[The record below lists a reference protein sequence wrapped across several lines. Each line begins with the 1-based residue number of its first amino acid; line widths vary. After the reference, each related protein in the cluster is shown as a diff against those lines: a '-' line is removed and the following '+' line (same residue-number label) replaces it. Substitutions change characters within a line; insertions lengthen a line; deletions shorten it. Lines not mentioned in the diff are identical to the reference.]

1 MRLLA
6 QSSHALSAQAPDR
19 LQKLESAVDPSI
31 LVNFQV
37 HEPVLTPTGPSD
49 ELGCVHSQFL
59 MEHVFAFSYGN
70 PFVGMR
76 SSSPTALTFSQ
87 AFSITGSYTPPPCDF
102 NRVTMNFTV
111 TSKGRQ
117 FDRLGLMYLGDI
129 EVFRTSTAEPTKDG
143 IVWTYI
149 KEMDQYNILW
159 KSKQRI
165 IFDLGNLVNEIYTGS
180 FNTTL
185 VATFFTVS
193 EPRPSADLILPISAR
208 KSSDSAGSSFS
219 LPDQVA
225 SIEYKLPQNIK
236 RAVVSISACGQARE
250 EFWYTNVLSSNI
262 DTFAD
267 AGGSLDGYSPFREVQ
282 LLIDG
287 QIAGVSWPFPVI
299 FTGGIAPGLWRPIA
313 GIDAFDLREHE
324 IDITAWLPL
333 LCDGA
338 PHRFEIRVV
347 GLDDDGTGHATL
359 SNTVGSNWVVTGKI
373 FMFLDKNGFVTT
385 GSSPAVIDSLP
396 QVRISSTVTTNS
408 TGANETLIYETRVS
422 RDLYIVSSI
431 ITSDGYFFV
440 NWTQHLS
447 YSSLNSLL
455 NQGRTQLTSQ
465 DTVGLDRSSS
475 GYVNT
480 YRYPLTVNS
489 SFFFTNAAGNFG
501 IHASVYRSL
510 DYNLS
515 GPSIFPSGIQNLKL
529 RYPSTVDKFGSRP
542 MSETGQ
548 TAIDSPVFF
557 NGALLST
564 TQSGNAKYLSAGDS
578 SYSYGKTE
586 QEFSFK
592 GTTKA
597 GPHEELP
604 YEFYNRHVIAVNS
617 TVTEDSQSPSP
628 AGTSLDTSFAVQ
640 LEQIESP
647 ATLQQVFSSVKAIL
661 GRGPGK
667 TKAELNGIIASS

>member
-1 MRLLA
+1 
-6 QSSHALSAQAPDR
+6 
-19 LQKLESAVDPSI
+19 
-31 LVNFQV
+31 
-37 HEPVLTPTGPSD
+37 
-49 ELGCVHSQFL
+49 
-59 MEHVFAFSYGN
+59 
-70 PFVGMR
+70 
-76 SSSPTALTFSQ
+76 
-87 AFSITGSYTPPPCDF
+87 
-102 NRVTMNFTV
+102 MNFTV

-159 KSKQRI
+159 KNKQKI

-193 EPRPSADLILPISAR
+193 EPRPSADLILPISAG

-225 SIEYKLPQNIK
+225 SVEYKLPQNIN

-359 SNTVGSNWVVTGKI
+359 SKTVGSNWVVTGKI
-373 FMFLDKNGFVTT
+373 FIFLDKNGFVTT
-385 GSSPAVIDSLP
+385 GSSPAVIAPLP
-396 QVRISSTVTTNS
+396 QVRISSTVTTSS

-422 RDLYIVSSI
+422 RDLYVVSSI
-431 ITSDGYFFV
+431 LTSDGFYFV

-455 NQGRTQLTSQ
+455 HQGRTQLTSQ

-480 YRYPLTVNS
+480 YRYPLVVNS
-489 SFFFTNAAGNFG
+489 SFFTNAVGNFG
-501 IHASVYRSL
+501 IDASVHRSL
-510 DYNLS
+510 DLNLS
-515 GPSIFPSGIQNLKL
+515 GPSIFPSGIQNLRL
-529 RYPSTVDKFGSRP
+529 RSPNPSTVDKFGSP
-542 MSETGQ
+542 SMSETGQ
-548 TAIDSPVFF
+548 IIAIDSPAVF

-564 TQSGNAKYLSAGDS
+564 TQLGSAKYLSAGNL

-586 QEFSFK
+586 QDFSFK
-592 GTTKA
+592 GTSKV
-597 GPHEELP
+597 GSQEELP
-604 YEFYNRHVIAVNS
+604 YELYKRHVIAVNS

-628 AGTSLDTSFAVQ
+628 SPAGISLVGTLLAVQ
-640 LEQIESP
+640 LEQIESSP
-647 ATLQQVFSSVKAIL
+647 ATLQEVFSSVKAIL

-667 TKAELNGIIASS
+667 TKAELNGILLPAAG

>member
-1 MRLLA
+1 MCSLTIADGACLC
-6 QSSHALSAQAPDR
+6 
-19 LQKLESAVDPSI
+19 
-31 LVNFQV
+31 FQLWKSFCGY
-37 HEPVLTPTGPSD
+37 E
-49 ELGCVHSQFL
+49 
-59 MEHVFAFSYGN
+59 
-70 PFVGMR
+70 
-76 SSSPTALTFSQ
+76 SSSPKALTFSKVVS
-87 AFSITGSYTPPPCDF
+87 ATGSYTPPPCDF

-159 KSKQRI
+159 KSKQKI

-193 EPRPSADLILPISAR
+193 EPRPSADLILPISAG
-208 KSSDSAGSSFS
+208 KSSNSAGSSFS

-225 SIEYKLPQNIK
+225 SVDFKLPQNIN

-267 AGGSLDGYSPFREVQ
+267 TGGSLDGYSPFREVQ

-338 PHRFEIRVV
+338 PHKFEIRVV

-359 SNTVGSNWVVTGKI
+359 SKTVGSNWVVTGKI
-373 FMFLDKNGFVTT
+373 FMFLDKSGFVTT
-385 GSSPAVIDSLP
+385 GSSPAVIAPLP

-422 RDLYIVSSI
+422 RDLYIVSTI
-431 ITSDGYFFV
+431 ITSDGFYFV

-480 YRYPLTVNS
+480 YRYPLAVNS
-489 SFFFTNAAGNFG
+489 SFFTNAAGNFG

-529 RYPSTVDKFGSRP
+529 RSPSTVDKFGSP
-542 MSETGQ
+542 MLETRQ
-548 TAIDSPVFF
+548 IPTDSPVF

-564 TQSGNAKYLSAGDS
+564 IQSGSAKYLSAGNL

-586 QEFSFK
+586 QDFSFK
-592 GTTKA
+592 GTKA
-597 GPHEELP
+597 GSQELP
-604 YEFYNRHVIAVNS
+604 YELYKRHVIAVNS
-617 TVTEDSQSPSP
+617 TVTEDSQSP
-628 AGTSLDTSFAVQ
+628 AETSLDTLAVQ
-640 LEQIESP
+640 LERIQSP
-647 ATLQQVFSSVKAIL
+647 ATLQAFSVKAIL

-667 TKAELNGIIASS
+667 TKAELNGIAST

>member
-1 MRLLA
+1 
-6 QSSHALSAQAPDR
+6 
-19 LQKLESAVDPSI
+19 
-31 LVNFQV
+31 
-37 HEPVLTPTGPSD
+37 
-49 ELGCVHSQFL
+49 
-59 MEHVFAFSYGN
+59 
-70 PFVGMR
+70 
-76 SSSPTALTFSQ
+76 
-87 AFSITGSYTPPPCDF
+87 
-102 NRVTMNFTV
+102 MNFTV

-159 KSKQRI
+159 KSKQKI

-193 EPRPSADLILPISAR
+193 KPRPSADLILPISAG

-225 SIEYKLPQNIK
+225 SVDYKLPQNIN

-267 AGGSLDGYSPFREVQ
+267 TGGSLDGYSPFREVQ

-313 GIDAFDLREHE
+313 GIDAFDLREQE

-338 PHRFEIRVV
+338 LHKFEIRVV

-359 SNTVGSNWVVTGKI
+359 SKTIGSNWVVTGKI
-373 FMFLDKNGFVTT
+373 FTFLDKSGFVTT
-385 GSSPAVIDSLP
+385 GSSPAVIAPLP

-408 TGANETLIYETRVS
+408 AGANETLIYETRVS
-422 RDLYIVSSI
+422 RDLYIVSTI
-431 ITSDGYFFV
+431 ITSEGIYFV

-447 YSSLNSLL
+447 YSSSNSLL

-480 YRYPLTVNS
+480 YRYPLAVNS
-489 SFFFTNAAGNFG
+489 SFFTNAAGNFG

-529 RYPSTVDKFGSRP
+529 RSPSTVDKFGSP
-542 MSETGQ
+542 MLETRQ
-548 TAIDSPVFF
+548 IPTDSPVF

-564 TQSGNAKYLSAGDS
+564 IQSGSAKYLSAGNL
-578 SYSYGKTE
+578 SYSYGRTE
-586 QEFSFK
+586 QDFSFK
-592 GTTKA
+592 GTKA
-597 GPHEELP
+597 GSQGLP
-604 YEFYNRHVIAVNS
+604 YELYKRHVIAVNS
-617 TVTEDSQSPSP
+617 TVTEDSQSP
-628 AGTSLDTSFAVQ
+628 AETSLDTLAVQ
-640 LEQIESP
+640 LERIQSP
-647 ATLQQVFSSVKAIL
+647 ATLQAFSVKAIL

-667 TKAELNGIIASS
+667 TKAELNGIAST

>member
-1 MRLLA
+1 
-6 QSSHALSAQAPDR
+6 
-19 LQKLESAVDPSI
+19 
-31 LVNFQV
+31 
-37 HEPVLTPTGPSD
+37 
-49 ELGCVHSQFL
+49 
-59 MEHVFAFSYGN
+59 
-70 PFVGMR
+70 
-76 SSSPTALTFSQ
+76 
-87 AFSITGSYTPPPCDF
+87 
-102 NRVTMNFTV
+102 MNFTV

-149 KEMDQYNILW
+149 KEMDQYNVLW
-159 KSKQRI
+159 KSEQKI

-193 EPRPSADLILPISAR
+193 EPRPSADLILPISAG

-219 LPDQVA
+219 LPGQMA
-225 SIEYKLPQNIK
+225 SVDYKLPQNIN

-267 AGGSLDGYSPFREVQ
+267 VGGSLDGYSPFREVQ

-299 FTGGIAPGLWRPIA
+299 FTGGIAPGLWRPIV

-338 PHRFEIRVV
+338 PHEFEIRVV
-347 GLDDDGTGHATL
+347 GLDDDGAGHATL
-359 SNTVGSNWVVTGKI
+359 SKTVGSNWVVTGKI
-373 FMFLDKNGFVTT
+373 FVFLDKNGFVTT
-385 GSSPAVIDSLP
+385 GSSPAVIAPPP

-408 TGANETLIYETRVS
+408 TGANETLIYETRVT
-422 RDLYIVSSI
+422 RDLYIISTI
-431 ITSDGYFFV
+431 ITSDGFSFV

-447 YSSLNSLL
+447 YSSANSLL
-455 NQGRTQLTSQ
+455 NEGVTQLTSQ

-480 YRYPLTVNS
+480 YRYPLAVNS
-489 SFFFTNAAGNFG
+489 SFFTNAAGNFG

-510 DYNLS
+510 DYNVS
-515 GPSIFPSGIQNLKL
+515 GPSIFPSGIQNSNF
-529 RYPSTVDKFGSRP
+529 RASSTVDNSGSRMQQIP
-542 MSETGQ
+542 
-548 TAIDSPVFF
+548 ADSPVL
-557 NGALLST
+557 NEALLST
-564 TQSGNAKYLSAGDS
+564 IQSGSAEYLSAGNL

-586 QEFSFK
+586 QDFSFK
-592 GTTKA
+592 GAKA
-597 GPHEELP
+597 GSLELP
-604 YEFYNRHVIAVNS
+604 YELYKRHVIAINS
-617 TVTEDSQSPSP
+617 TVTKDSQSP
-628 AGTSLDTSFAVQ
+628 AGTSLDTAQ
-640 LEQIESP
+640 LEQIQSP
-647 ATLQQVFSSVKAIL
+647 ATQKAFSVKAML

-667 TKAELNGIIASS
+667 TKAELAGIAST

>member
-1 MRLLA
+1 MCSLTIADGACLC
-6 QSSHALSAQAPDR
+6 
-19 LQKLESAVDPSI
+19 
-31 LVNFQV
+31 FQLWKSFCGY
-37 HEPVLTPTGPSD
+37 E
-49 ELGCVHSQFL
+49 
-59 MEHVFAFSYGN
+59 
-70 PFVGMR
+70 
-76 SSSPTALTFSQ
+76 SSSPKALTFSKVVS
-87 AFSITGSYTPPPCDF
+87 ATGSYTPPPCDF

-159 KSKQRI
+159 KSKQKI

-193 EPRPSADLILPISAR
+193 EPRPSADLILPISAG

-225 SIEYKLPQNIK
+225 SVDYKLPQNIN

-267 AGGSLDGYSPFREVQ
+267 TGGSLDGYSPFREVQ

-287 QIAGVSWPFPVI
+287 QIAGISWPFPVI

-338 PHRFEIRVV
+338 PHKFEIRVV

-359 SNTVGSNWVVTGKI
+359 SKTVGSNWVVTGKI
-373 FMFLDKNGFVTT
+373 FIFLDKSGFVTT
-385 GSSPAVIDSLP
+385 GSSPAVIAPLP

-422 RDLYIVSSI
+422 RDLYIVSTI
-431 ITSDGYFFV
+431 ITSDGFYFV

-447 YSSLNSLL
+447 YSSSNSLL

-480 YRYPLTVNS
+480 YRYLLAVNS
-489 SFFFTNAAGNFG
+489 SFYTNAAGNFG

-529 RYPSTVDKFGSRP
+529 RSPSTVDKFGSP
-542 MSETGQ
+542 MLETRQ
-548 TAIDSPVFF
+548 IPTDSPVF

-564 TQSGNAKYLSAGDS
+564 IQSGSAKYLSAGNL

-586 QEFSFK
+586 QDFSLK
-592 GTTKA
+592 GTKA
-597 GPHEELP
+597 GSQELP
-604 YEFYNRHVIAVNS
+604 YELYKRHVIAVNS
-617 TVTEDSQSPSP
+617 TVTEDSQSP
-628 AGTSLDTSFAVQ
+628 AETSLDTLAVQ
-640 LEQIESP
+640 LERIQSP
-647 ATLQQVFSSVKAIL
+647 ATLQAFSVKAIL

-667 TKAELNGIIASS
+667 TKAELNGIASA

>member
-1 MRLLA
+1 
-6 QSSHALSAQAPDR
+6 
-19 LQKLESAVDPSI
+19 
-31 LVNFQV
+31 
-37 HEPVLTPTGPSD
+37 
-49 ELGCVHSQFL
+49 
-59 MEHVFAFSYGN
+59 
-70 PFVGMR
+70 
-76 SSSPTALTFSQ
+76 
-87 AFSITGSYTPPPCDF
+87 
-102 NRVTMNFTV
+102 MNFTV

-129 EVFRTSTAEPTKDG
+129 EVFRTSTAEPTKNG

-159 KSKQRI
+159 KSQQKI

-208 KSSDSAGSSFS
+208 KSSDGAGSSFS

-225 SIEYKLPQNIK
+225 SVEYKLPQNIH
-236 RAVVSISACGQARE
+236 RAVVSLSACGQARE

-262 DTFAD
+262 DTFTD

-333 LCDGA
+333 LCDGV

-359 SNTVGSNWVVTGKI
+359 SKTIGSNWVVTGKI
-373 FMFLDKNGFVTT
+373 FIFLDKNGFVTT
-385 GSSPAVIDSLP
+385 GSSPVVIAPLP
-396 QVRISSTVTTNS
+396 QVRISSSVTTNS
-408 TGANETLIYETRVS
+408 TGVNETLIYETRVS
-422 RDLYIVSSI
+422 RDIYIVSSI
-431 ITSDGYFFV
+431 ITSDGFYYS

-465 DTVGLDRSSS
+465 DTVGLDISSS
-475 GYVNT
+475 GYANT

-489 SFFFTNAAGNFG
+489 SFFTNAAGNFG
-501 IHASVYRSL
+501 IHASVNRSL
-510 DYNLS
+510 DLNLS
-515 GPSIFPSGIQNLKL
+515 GPSIFPSGIQNLKI
-529 RYPSTVDKFGSRP
+529 RSPTPSTVDKFGSRP

-548 TAIDSPVFF
+548 IIATDSSPVVF

-564 TQSGNAKYLSAGDS
+564 TQSGSAKYLSAGNL

-586 QEFSFK
+586 QDFSFK
-592 GTTKA
+592 GTTTKA
-597 GPHEELP
+597 GSPREELP
-604 YEFYNRHVIAVNS
+604 YGLYKRHVIAVNS
-617 TVTEDSQSPSP
+617 TVFEDSQSQSTIP
-628 AGTSLDTSFAVQ
+628 AVGTSLVDTLLAVQ
-640 LEQIESP
+640 PEQIESSP

-667 TKAELNGIIASS
+667 TKAELNDILLPAAD

>member
-1 MRLLA
+1 MCSLTIADGACLC
-6 QSSHALSAQAPDR
+6 
-19 LQKLESAVDPSI
+19 
-31 LVNFQV
+31 FQ
-37 HEPVLTPTGPSD
+37 LWKSFCGY
-49 ELGCVHSQFL
+49 
-59 MEHVFAFSYGN
+59 EH
-70 PFVGMR
+70 
-76 SSSPTALTFSQ
+76 SSPKALTFSQ
-87 AFSITGSYTPPPCDF
+87 FVSATGSYTPPPCDF
-102 NRVTMNFTV
+102 NRVTMNLTV

-159 KSKQRI
+159 KSRQKI
-165 IFDLGNLVNEIYTGS
+165 IFDLGNLVNDIYTGS

-208 KSSDSAGSSFS
+208 RSSDSAGSSFS

-225 SIEYKLPQNIK
+225 SVEYKLPQNIN

-287 QIAGVSWPFPVI
+287 QIAGFFWPFPVI

-338 PHRFEIRVV
+338 PHKFEIRVL

-359 SNTVGSNWVVTGKI
+359 SKTVGSNWVVTGKI

-385 GSSPAVIDSLP
+385 GSAPAVIASIP
-396 QVRISSTVTTNS
+396 QIRISSTVTTNS

-422 RDLYIVSSI
+422 RDLYIVSTI
-431 ITSDGYFFV
+431 ITSDGFYFV

-480 YRYPLTVNS
+480 YRYPLAVNS
-489 SFFFTNAAGNFG
+489 SFFTNAAGNFG

-510 DYNLS
+510 GYNLS
-515 GPSIFPSGIQNLKL
+515 GPSIFPSGIQNLVL
-529 RYPSTVDKFGSRP
+529 RSPSTVDKFGSP
-542 MSETGQ
+542 MLETGQ
-548 TAIDSPVFF
+548 IPTDSPVF

-564 TQSGNAKYLSAGDS
+564 IQSGSAKYLSAGNL

-586 QEFSFK
+586 QDFSFK
-592 GTTKA
+592 GTKA
-597 GPHEELP
+597 GSQELP
-604 YEFYNRHVIAVNS
+604 YELYNRHVIAVNS
-617 TVTEDSQSPSP
+617 TVTEDSQSP
-628 AGTSLDTSFAVQ
+628 AGTSPDTLAVQ
-640 LEQIESP
+640 LERIQSP
-647 ATLQQVFSSVKAIL
+647 ATLQAFSVKAIL

-667 TKAELNGIIASS
+667 TKAELNGIAST

>member
-1 MRLLA
+1 MCSLTIADGACLCF
-6 QSSHALSAQAPDR
+6 QLWKSFCGYESSFP
-19 LQKLESAVDPSI
+19 K
-31 LVNFQV
+31 
-37 HEPVLTPTGPSD
+37 
-49 ELGCVHSQFL
+49 
-59 MEHVFAFSYGN
+59 
-70 PFVGMR
+70 
-76 SSSPTALTFSQ
+76 ALTFSKVVS
-87 AFSITGSYTPPPCDF
+87 ATGSYTPPPCDF

-159 KSKQRI
+159 KSKQKI

-193 EPRPSADLILPISAR
+193 EPRPSADLILPISAG

-225 SIEYKLPQNIK
+225 SVDYKLPQNIN

-267 AGGSLDGYSPFREVQ
+267 TGGSLDGYSPFREVQ

-287 QIAGVSWPFPVI
+287 QVAGISWPFPVI

-338 PHRFEIRVV
+338 PHKFEIRVV

-359 SNTVGSNWVVTGKI
+359 SKTVGSNWVVTGKI
-373 FMFLDKNGFVTT
+373 FIFLDKSGFVTT
-385 GSSPAVIDSLP
+385 GSSPAVIAPLP

-422 RDLYIVSSI
+422 RDLYIVSTI
-431 ITSDGYFFV
+431 ITSDGFYFV

-480 YRYPLTVNS
+480 YRYPLAVNS
-489 SFFFTNAAGNFG
+489 SFYTNAAGNFG

-529 RYPSTVDKFGSRP
+529 RSPSTVDKFGSP
-542 MSETGQ
+542 MLETRQ
-548 TAIDSPVFF
+548 IPTDSPVF

-564 TQSGNAKYLSAGDS
+564 IQSGSAKYLSAGNL

-586 QEFSFK
+586 QDFSLK
-592 GTTKA
+592 GTKA
-597 GPHEELP
+597 GSQELP
-604 YEFYNRHVIAVNS
+604 YELYKRHVIAVNS
-617 TVTEDSQSPSP
+617 TVTEDSQSP
-628 AGTSLDTSFAVQ
+628 AETSLDTLAVQ
-640 LEQIESP
+640 LERIQSP
-647 ATLQQVFSSVKAIL
+647 ATLQAFSVKAIL

-667 TKAELNGIIASS
+667 TKAELNGIASA

>member
-1 MRLLA
+1 
-6 QSSHALSAQAPDR
+6 
-19 LQKLESAVDPSI
+19 
-31 LVNFQV
+31 
-37 HEPVLTPTGPSD
+37 
-49 ELGCVHSQFL
+49 
-59 MEHVFAFSYGN
+59 
-70 PFVGMR
+70 
-76 SSSPTALTFSQ
+76 
-87 AFSITGSYTPPPCDF
+87 
-102 NRVTMNFTV
+102 MNFTV

-159 KSKQRI
+159 KSKQKI
-165 IFDLGNLVNEIYTGS
+165 IFDLGNLVNEVYTGS

-225 SIEYKLPQNIK
+225 SVEYKLPKNIK

-267 AGGSLDGYSPFREVQ
+267 DGGSLDGYSPFREVQ

-359 SNTVGSNWVVTGKI
+359 SKTVGSNWVVTGKI

-385 GSSPAVIDSLP
+385 GSSPAVIASLP
-396 QVRISSTVTTNS
+396 QVRITSTVTTNS

-431 ITSDGYFFV
+431 ITSDGYHFV

-480 YRYPLTVNS
+480 YRYPLAVNS
-489 SFFFTNAAGNFG
+489 SFFTNAAGNFG

-515 GPSIFPSGIQNLKL
+515 GPSIFPSGIQKNLKL
-529 RYPSTVDKFGSRP
+529 RSPSTVDKFGSSRP
-542 MSETGQ
+542 MSETGGQ
-548 TAIDSPVFF
+548 IATDSGSSVFF
-557 NGALLST
+557 NGVLLST
-564 TQSGNAKYLSAGDS
+564 TQSGSAKYLSAGNL
-578 SYSYGKTE
+578 SYSYGRTE
-586 QEFSFK
+586 QDFSFK
-592 GTTKA
+592 GTTTTKA
-597 GPHEELP
+597 GGPPQEDLPHYELL
-604 YEFYNRHVIAVNS
+604 YNRHVIAVNS
-617 TVTEDSQSPSP
+617 TVTEDSQSPSQSP
-628 AGTSLDTSFAVQ
+628 SPAAGTSLVDDTSSLLAVQ

-647 ATLQQVFSSVKAIL
+647 TTPLQQQVFFSSSSVKAIL

-667 TKAELNGIIASS
+667 TKAELNGIFIASS

>member
-1 MRLLA
+1 MCSLTIADGACLC
-6 QSSHALSAQAPDR
+6 
-19 LQKLESAVDPSI
+19 
-31 LVNFQV
+31 FQLWKSFCGY
-37 HEPVLTPTGPSD
+37 E
-49 ELGCVHSQFL
+49 
-59 MEHVFAFSYGN
+59 
-70 PFVGMR
+70 
-76 SSSPTALTFSQ
+76 SSSPKALTFSKVVS
-87 AFSITGSYTPPPCDF
+87 ATGSYTPPPCDF

-159 KSKQRI
+159 KSKQKI

-193 EPRPSADLILPISAR
+193 EPRPSADLILPISAG

-225 SIEYKLPQNIK
+225 SVDYKLPQNIN

-267 AGGSLDGYSPFREVQ
+267 TGGSLDGYSPFREVQ

-287 QIAGVSWPFPVI
+287 QVAGISWPFPVI

-338 PHRFEIRVV
+338 PHKFEIRVV

-359 SNTVGSNWVVTGKI
+359 SKTVGSNWVVTGKI
-373 FMFLDKNGFVTT
+373 FIFLDKSGFVTT
-385 GSSPAVIDSLP
+385 GSSPAVIAPLP

-408 TGANETLIYETRVS
+408 TGANETLISETRVS
-422 RDLYIVSSI
+422 RDLYIVSTI
-431 ITSDGYFFV
+431 ITSDGFYFV

-447 YSSLNSLL
+447 FSSLNSLL

-480 YRYPLTVNS
+480 YRYPLAVNS
-489 SFFFTNAAGNFG
+489 SFYTNAAGNFG

-529 RYPSTVDKFGSRP
+529 RSPSTVDKFGSP
-542 MSETGQ
+542 MLETRQ
-548 TAIDSPVFF
+548 IPTDSPVF

-564 TQSGNAKYLSAGDS
+564 IQSGSAKYLSAGNL

-586 QEFSFK
+586 QDFSLK
-592 GTTKA
+592 GTKA
-597 GPHEELP
+597 GSQELP
-604 YEFYNRHVIAVNS
+604 YELYKRHVIAVNS
-617 TVTEDSQSPSP
+617 TVTEDSQSP
-628 AGTSLDTSFAVQ
+628 AETSLDTLAVQ
-640 LEQIESP
+640 LERIQSP
-647 ATLQQVFSSVKAIL
+647 ATLQAFSVKAIL

-667 TKAELNGIIASS
+667 TKAELNGIASA

>member
-1 MRLLA
+1 MHSLTI
-6 QSSHALSAQAPDR
+6 
-19 LQKLESAVDPSI
+19 VDGAC
-31 LVNFQV
+31 LCFQLWKSFCGY
-37 HEPVLTPTGPSD
+37 E
-49 ELGCVHSQFL
+49 
-59 MEHVFAFSYGN
+59 N
-70 PFVGMR
+70 
-76 SSSPTALTFSQ
+76 SSPKALTFSQ
-87 AFSITGSYTPPPCDF
+87 VVSATGSYTPPPCDF
-102 NRVTMNFTV
+102 NRVTMNLTV

-159 KSKQRI
+159 KSKQKI
-165 IFDLGNLVNEIYTGS
+165 IFDLGNLINDIYTGS

-193 EPRPSADLILPISAR
+193 EPRPSADLILPISAGR
-208 KSSDSAGSSFS
+208 SSDSVGSSFS

-225 SIEYKLPQNIK
+225 SVEYKLPQNIK

-262 DTFAD
+262 ETFAD

-313 GIDAFDLREHE
+313 GIDAFDLRENE

-338 PHRFEIRVV
+338 PHKFEIRVV

-359 SNTVGSNWVVTGKI
+359 SQTVGSNWVVTGKI

-385 GSSPAVIDSLP
+385 GSSPAVIASLP

-408 TGANETLIYETRVS
+408 TGANETLIYETRVT
-422 RDLYIVSSI
+422 RDLYIVSTI
-431 ITSDGYFFV
+431 ITSDGFNFV

-455 NQGRTQLTSQ
+455 NQGHTQLTSQ

-475 GYVNT
+475 GYVKT
-480 YRYPLTVNS
+480 YRYPLAVNS
-489 SFFFTNAAGNFG
+489 SFTNAAGNFG

-529 RYPSTVDKFGSRP
+529 RSPSTVIF
-542 MSETGQ
+542 ETGQ
-548 TAIDSPVFF
+548 IPTDFPVF
-557 NGALLST
+557 NAVLLST
-564 TQSGNAKYLSAGDS
+564 TQSGSAKYLSAGNL
-578 SYSYGKTE
+578 SYSYGTTE
-586 QEFSFK
+586 QDFSFK
-592 GTTKA
+592 GTEA
-597 GPHEELP
+597 GSQELP
-604 YEFYNRHVIAVNS
+604 YELYNRHVIAANS
-617 TVTEDSQSPSP
+617 TVTEDSQSP
-628 AGTSLDTSFAVQ
+628 AETSLDTLAVQ
-640 LEQIESP
+640 LERIQSL
-647 ATLQQVFSSVKAIL
+647 ATLQAFSVKAIL

>member
-1 MRLLA
+1 MCSLTIADGACLC
-6 QSSHALSAQAPDR
+6 
-19 LQKLESAVDPSI
+19 
-31 LVNFQV
+31 FQLWKSFCGY
-37 HEPVLTPTGPSD
+37 E
-49 ELGCVHSQFL
+49 
-59 MEHVFAFSYGN
+59 
-70 PFVGMR
+70 
-76 SSSPTALTFSQ
+76 SSSPKAL
-87 AFSITGSYTPPPCDF
+87 AFSKVVSATGSYTPPPCEF
-102 NRVTMNFTV
+102 NKVTMNFTV

-159 KSKQRI
+159 KSKQKI

-185 VATFFTVS
+185 VATFFTVFD
-193 EPRPSADLILPISAR
+193 PRPSADLILPISAG

-219 LPDQVA
+219 LPDQIA
-225 SIEYKLPQNIK
+225 SVDYKLPQNIN

-267 AGGSLDGYSPFREVQ
+267 VDGSLDGYSPFREVQ

-287 QIAGVSWPFPVI
+287 QLVGVSWPFPVI

-338 PHRFEIRVV
+338 PHKFEIRVI

-359 SNTVGSNWVVTGKI
+359 SKTVGSNWVVTGKI
-373 FMFLDKNGFVTT
+373 FIFLDKDGFVTT
-385 GSSPAVIDSLP
+385 GSSPAVIAP
-396 QVRISSTVTTNS
+396 PPHVRILSTVTTNS
-408 TGANETLIYETRVS
+408 AGANETLIYETRVS
-422 RDLYIVSSI
+422 RDLYIISTI
-431 ITSDGYFFV
+431 ITSDGFYFV
-440 NWTQHLS
+440 NWTQQLS
-447 YSSLNSLL
+447 YSSSNSLL

-465 DTVGLDRSSS
+465 HTVGLDRSSS

-480 YRYPLTVNS
+480 YCYPLAVNS
-489 SFFFTNAAGNFG
+489 SFFTNAAGNFG

-510 DYNLS
+510 DYNVS
-515 GPSIFPSGIQNLKL
+515 GPSIFPSGIQNFKF
-529 RYPSTVDKFGSRP
+529 RSPSAADNSGSP
-542 MSETGQ
+542 MLEIGQ
-548 TAIDSPVFF
+548 IPSDSPVF

-564 TQSGNAKYLSAGDS
+564 NQSGSAKYLSAGNL

-586 QEFSFK
+586 QHFSFE
-592 GTTKA
+592 GAKA
-597 GPHEELP
+597 ESQELP
-604 YEFYNRHVIAVNS
+604 YELYKRHVIAVNS
-617 TVTEDSQSPSP
+617 TVTVDSESP
-628 AGTSLDTSFAVQ
+628 AETSLDTLTVKPERIQ
-640 LEQIESP
+640 SP
-647 ATLQQVFSSVKAIL
+647 ATLQAFSVKAML

-667 TKAELNGIIASS
+667 TKAELDGIANT